1 VRDAAAATGFTGSI
15 TALIAAAAKNTAKAY
30 AAVPGISPATT
41 AATQAA
47 VKDTHVK
54 AYSLIYLIAIAFGC
68 IAIIAATTIK
78 GVSADQRTVEVSAR
92 LEDDKDVHPKM
103 EGKVVN

>member
-47 VKDTHVK
+47 VKDAHVK

-78 GVSADQRTVEVSAR
+78 GVSADQRTGEVSAR